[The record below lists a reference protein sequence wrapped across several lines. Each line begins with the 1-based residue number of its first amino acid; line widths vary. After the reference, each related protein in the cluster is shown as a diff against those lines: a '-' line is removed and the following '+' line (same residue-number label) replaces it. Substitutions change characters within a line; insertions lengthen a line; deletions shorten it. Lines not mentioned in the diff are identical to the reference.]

1 MTCTA
6 SSVVPA
12 ALAMLTMPLPPSAVT
27 AIADPAPPAGTLRA
41 ADAGL
46 ADPVAQARTEVVAV
60 AHPAEMLSATAATPD
75 SGTRPTPGTRRS
87 SRCPDATG
95 RLPSAPVSYS
105 RIGSTGTKPVRPGRA
120 AGATVGGVDRA
131 ASTVTGALQVGVDP
145 PASEPVSARLYAP
158 GRTSAPASSRR
169 SHRAL
174 SGTAGDALP
183 VTVRTSVVR
192 HASRTSSRHSWSLLT
207 RAVAVTVDP
216 AP

>member
-12 ALAMLTMPLPPSAVT
+12 ALAMLTMPLPPRAVT
-27 AIADPAPPAGTLRA
+27 DIADPEPPAGTLRA

-46 ADPVAQARTEVVAV
+46 ADPVAQARTEVLAV

-75 SGTRPTPGTRRS
+75 SGTRPTPG
-87 SRCPDATG
+87 TG

-145 PASEPVSARLYAP
+145 PASEPVSASVYAP

-174 SGTAGDALP
+174 SGTAGDAVP

-207 RAVAVTVDP
+207 RAVA
-216 AP
+216 A